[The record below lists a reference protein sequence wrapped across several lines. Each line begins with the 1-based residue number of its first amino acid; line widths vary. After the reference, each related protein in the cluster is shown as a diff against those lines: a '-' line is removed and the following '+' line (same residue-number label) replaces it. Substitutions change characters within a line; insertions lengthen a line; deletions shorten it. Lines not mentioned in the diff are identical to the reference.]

1 VWLPREIL
9 GCETETGW
17 ILTGLRGWISQVTSV
32 NPVLTQLSELLASVG
47 LVLNRELGSHG

>member
-1 VWLPREIL
+1 VWLPREIP